1 MPTPRPNTRSPK
13 PKSAFMRRA
22 ANETLTRSM
31 YATTYKRN
39 TNGSKRQATRRRA
52 RTPTSGMSDVTGMT
66 WSFRSDHPQLF
77 LNSVPRVYL
86 PRPPARLVI
95 VAAHLLLLN
104 CTDRYLGNAKQQSV
118 ADDLYSQRLH

>member
-31 YATTYKRN
+31 YATTYKRK

-52 RTPTSGMSDVTGMT
+52 RTPTSGMSDVMGMR
-66 WSFRSDHPQLF
+66 WSDHPQLS
-77 LNSVPRVYL
+77 LNSVPRVYTPL
-86 PRPPARLVI
+86 PPARLVI
-95 VAAHLLLLN
+95 IAVHLLLLN
-104 CTDRYLGNAKQQSV
+104 CPDRYLRNAEQESV
-118 ADDLYSQRLH
+118 IYDLYSQRLR